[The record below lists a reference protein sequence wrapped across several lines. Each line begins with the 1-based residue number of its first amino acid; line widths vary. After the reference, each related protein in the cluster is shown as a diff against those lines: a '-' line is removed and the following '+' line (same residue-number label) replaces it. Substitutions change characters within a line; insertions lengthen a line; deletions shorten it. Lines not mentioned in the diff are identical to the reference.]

1 MREGDAFL
9 VIAVAWMLVGLAS
22 LGLTIATRRA
32 PAPSPSER
40 QRLGA
45 FVAPAVEWGGTI
57 VWGLAALGLGLV
69 VWWLGT
75 GQPLPKATVWLM
87 VTAWA
92 GLFLPSW
99 SALWV
104 VRRWLDR
111 GGRTDVSSVRR
122 GEGVSAAGSWLV
134 GFFALSP
141 AAVFVGLVVASGPL
155 RALRVLGFGVG
166 LGVLGLLAAV
176 ATLATRERTALAA
189 LFASWAMFGIS
200 ALSYLFTRDVEG
212 SIAKFSSA
220 SASVATT
227 GTFLVLLYLVT
238 TAMTALAVL
247 PVMGARSAD
256 PASRRL
262 YLIHVAVS
270 LWSGFYLLPA
280 IIATG
285 LLTATKGAAA
295 SFETFWETHFFHTPW
310 LLGWQL
316 ASWLVILLLV
326 HRAMNEQPL
335 VGDHGRSARAR
346 ELPIFTPLA
355 TLLVLGTVTEAWR
368 GFWWV
373 WAGTAALFI
382 LLALDLRHT
391 WR

>member
-32 PAPSPSER
+32 PAPSPAGR

-92 GLFLPSW
+92 GAFLPSW

-166 LGVLGLLAAV
+166 LGVLRPL
-176 ATLATRERTALAA
+176 
-189 LFASWAMFGIS
+189 S
-200 ALSYLFTRDVEG
+200 A
-212 SIAKFSSA
+212 
-220 SASVATT
+220 
-227 GTFLVLLYLVT
+227 
-238 TAMTALAVL
+238 
-247 PVMGARSAD
+247 GA
-256 PASRRL
+256 
-262 YLIHVAVS
+262 
-270 LWSGFYLLPA
+270 G
-280 IIATG
+280 
-285 LLTATKGAAA
+285 
-295 SFETFWETHFFHTPW
+295 
-310 LLGWQL
+310 
-316 ASWLVILLLV
+316 
-326 HRAMNEQPL
+326 
-335 VGDHGRSARAR
+335 
-346 ELPIFTPLA
+346 
-355 TLLVLGTVTEAWR
+355 
-368 GFWWV
+368 
-373 WAGTAALFI
+373 
-382 LLALDLRHT
+382 
-391 WR
+391 